1 MEKAINIFERVHPE
15 AQGPFLFDN
24 APSYRKVSDDSLNA
38 DKMNVSP
45 GGKQPIMRDT
55 TWNGAL
61 QTMVRADG
69 KAKGMK
75 MILEERG
82 VDTKNM
88 RAEDM
93 RKKLTTYSDFKN
105 QKTILEEYIK
115 GRGCLC
121 LFYLKFHC
129 EPSVI
134 ERVPFKKAHTCICQW
149 VDRTSKRNCTK
160 RT

>member
-1 MEKAINIFERVHPE
+1 MAQMKHASCSKRAESDMLLQQVEKTVNIFERVHPE
-15 AQGPFLFDN
+15 AQGLFLFDN
-24 APSYRKVSDDSLNA
+24 APSHWKVSDDSLNA
-38 DKMNVSP
+38 DKMNVGP
-45 GGKQPIMRDT
+45 GGKQTIMCDT

-93 RKKLTTYSDFKN
+93 RKKNWKLFRILKIKKHFWKSTLKDEGTYACFIQNSTAN
-105 QKTILEEYIK
+105 LV
-115 GRGCLC
+115 R
-121 LFYLKFHC
+121 
-129 EPSVI
+129 
-134 ERVPFKKAHTCICQW
+134 
-149 VDRTSKRNCTK
+149 
-160 RT
+160 